1 MLDLRLDEVKKE
13 IKKRNAQTIIIQVPE
28 GLKPRL
34 TEIMSELSKT
44 GAEVFAA
51 MDPCFGACDL
61 PLDKMNA
68 LNADLLVH
76 FGHAPIHRPKNV
88 IYVPVYDK
96 VPKKTVNILVEKAA
110 HILKEKKITRIAL
123 CTHSQFIYLL
133 EEVQKKFEEKGFE
146 VIVGDASPR
155 IAFKGQV
162 LGCNYTTVTSVSDK
176 IDAAAYIGEGYF
188 HPLGL
193 ALSLNKPVFFMDTST
208 VAVKDFS
215 HELDRYKRKRFAAI
229 EIAKGA
235 KNFGILVSTKTGQRY
250 KQVALHCKK
259 ILEEA
264 GKNTF
269 LLSMD
274 LVKEDYMA
282 GVKVDCFVNTACTR
296 IVGDDAEYWKKPII
310 NPLEVEIVIGK
321 RKWEDFAFDVL
332 Y

>member
-1 MLDLRLDEVKKE
+1 M
-13 IKKRNAQTIIIQVPE
+13 QVPE

-34 TEIMSELSKT
+34 TRIISELSKT

-68 LNADLLVH
+68 LSADLLVH

-96 VPKKTVNILVEKAA
+96 IPKKNLNTLITKATA
-110 HILKEKKITRIAL
+110 VLREKKIDRIAL

-133 EEVQKKFEEKGFE
+133 ESVQKKFEEKGFKVLIGE
-146 VIVGDASPR
+146 ASPR

-162 LGCNYTTVTSVSDK
+162 LGCNYTAVTSVAYK
-176 IDAAAYIGEGYF
+176 IDAAIYIGEGHF

-193 ALSLNKPVFFMDTST
+193 ALSVNKPVFFLDTST
-208 VAVKDFS
+208 QTVKDFS
-215 HELDRYKRKRFAAI
+215 NELDRYKRKRFAAI
-229 EIAKGA
+229 ALAKNC

-259 ILEEA
+259 MLEEA
-264 GKNTF
+264 GKNAF

-282 GVKVDCFVNTACTR
+282 GVNVDCFVNTACTR
-296 IVGDDAEYWKKPII
+296 IVGDDAQHWKKPII

-321 RKWEDFAFDVL
+321 REWEDFAFDVL

>member
-1 MLDLRLDEVKKE
+1 MLDLRLEEVKKE
-13 IKKRNAQTIIIQVPE
+13 IAKRNAQTIIVQVPE

-34 TEIMSELSKT
+34 TEILSELSKT

-76 FGHAPIHRPKNV
+76 FGHAPIHRPQNAM
-88 IYVPVYDK
+88 YVPVYDR
-96 VPKKTVNILVEKAA
+96 VPEKTIKTLVTKAA
-110 HILKEKKITRIAL
+110 GILKEKKIKKIAL

-133 EEVQKKFEEKGFE
+133 ESVGKKFEEKGFE
-146 VIVGDASPR
+146 VLVGDASPR

-162 LGCNYTTVTSVSDK
+162 LGCNYTTVTSVADK
-176 IDAAAYIGEGYF
+176 IDAAVYIGEGHF

-193 ALSLNKPVFFMDTST
+193 ALSVNKPVFFLDTST
-208 VAVKDFS
+208 QKVQDFS
-215 HELDRYKRKRFAAI
+215 NELDRYKRKRFAAI
-229 EIAKGA
+229 TIAKDC

-259 ILEEA
+259 MLEEA
-264 GKNTF
+264 GKNAF

-296 IVGDDAEYWKKPII
+296 IVGDDAEHWKKPII

-321 RKWEDFAFDVL
+321 RAWEDFAFDVL